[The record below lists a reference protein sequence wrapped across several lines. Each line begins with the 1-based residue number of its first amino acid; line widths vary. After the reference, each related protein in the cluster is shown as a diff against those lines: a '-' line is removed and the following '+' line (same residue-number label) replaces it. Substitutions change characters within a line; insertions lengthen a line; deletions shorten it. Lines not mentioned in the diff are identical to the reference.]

1 MKVLAAT
8 DGSRGGSAA
17 VRFADRIAAD
27 NGAGELIVMTVARPS
42 RAAEPVDEMRRQAQK
57 ILQAAVRHAPRSRG
71 RAQFAV
77 VPVRPGSPI
86 PDAISR
92 EAERLKADLVVV
104 GSEGRDT
111 LNEWVL
117 GGTALRLVFLSRRPV
132 TVVRPPR
139 RRNPA

>member
-1 MKVLAAT
+1 MKILAAT

-17 VRFADRIAAD
+17 VRFADRVAGD
-27 NGAGELIVMTVARPS
+27 HGDGELIVMTVARPS
-42 RAAEPVDEMRRQAQK
+42 PGAESGDETRRHAEKILEAAARQA
-57 ILQAAVRHAPRSRG
+57 RRSRG

-77 VPVRPGSPI
+77 VAARPGSPI
-86 PDAISR
+86 PETISR

-117 GGTALRLVFLSRRPV
+117 GGTALRLVFVSRRPV

-139 RRNPA
+139 RRKSA

>member
-1 MKVLAAT
+1 MKILAAT

-17 VRFADRIAAD
+17 VRFAARVAAGRGD
-27 NGAGELIVMTVARPS
+27 GELIVLTIARPS
-42 RAAEPVDEMRRQAQK
+42 RVEESAEETRRRAEK
-57 ILQAAVRHAPRSRG
+57 ILQSAARHARRSKENAR
-71 RAQFAV
+71 FAV

-92 EAERLKADLVVV
+92 EAERVKADLVVV

-117 GGTALRLVFLSRRPV
+117 GGTALRLVFVSRRPV

-139 RRNPA
+139 RRNRA

>member
-17 VRFADRIAAD
+17 VRFADRIAGD
-27 NGAGELIVMTVARPS
+27 HGEGELIVMTVARPS
-42 RAAEPVDEMRRQAQK
+42 KASESADEARRHGER
-57 ILQAAVRHAPRSRG
+57 ILQAAARHAPRSRG

-77 VPVRPGSPI
+77 VPSRPGFPI

-92 EAERLKADLVVV
+92 EAERINADLVVV

-117 GGTALRLVFLSRRPV
+117 GGTALRLVFVSRRPV